1 MRKLLFLLFASFN
14 VAAQFP
20 SNDGTWELKKEDQF
34 NSLISNDWFAEY
46 PWGRYN
52 GYSSEYNDPANLIY
66 SNSWLKITSNKF
78 TPPWYDPITNRTY
91 DYSGG
96 CTWSKFK
103 YKYGYFEASIKTP
116 IGRGYWPAYWVW
128 DGNNCGDNDLHYD
141 EIDIH
146 ERGGDLSETSSKTS
160 ESHHWFVEC
169 VIGSNGQDSMVR
181 TANTNVYT
189 GINNCAL
196 AHKYSLIWQQG
207 RMAYYIDDQTVHS
220 MNDQINTPSHSQA
233 LILNFAIDPWTPPN
247 NSTLFPNHFEID
259 YIKIYQLK
267 TDCAKVESICTFN
280 KSQYALNVKKE
291 ITFGGTS
298 CSTNINTS
306 DGVSFWAKD
315 FIILDKNT
323 TLTSNGSGYLCFNT
337 YNCSN

>member
-1 MRKLLFLLFASFN
+1 MRKLLFLILASFK

-52 GYSSEYNDPANLIY
+52 GYSPEYNDPANLIY
-66 SNSWLKITSNKF
+66 SNSWLKIRSNKF

-91 DYSGG
+91 NYSGG

-128 DGNNCGDNDLHYD
+128 DADPDPCNYYN

-146 ERGGDLSETSSKTS
+146 ERGGDISETSTTTS
-160 ESHHWFVEC
+160 QSHHWRDAC
-169 VIGSNGQDSMVR
+169 VRQH
-181 TANTNVYT
+181 NTNVYT
-189 GINNCAL
+189 DINNCAL

-207 RMAYYIDDQTVHS
+207 RMIYYIDEQTVHS
-220 MNDQINTPSHSQA
+220 MNDQNNTPSHSQA

-323 TLTSNGSGYLCFNT
+323 TLNSNGSGYLCFNT